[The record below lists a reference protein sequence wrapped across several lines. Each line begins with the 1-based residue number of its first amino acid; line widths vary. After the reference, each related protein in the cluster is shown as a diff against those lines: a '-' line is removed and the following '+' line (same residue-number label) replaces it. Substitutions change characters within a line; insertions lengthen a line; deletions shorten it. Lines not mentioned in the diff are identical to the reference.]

1 MKKELRKKYL
11 DIRSAIP
18 TDVHAKKSQQI
29 FDSLQTTEAYRS
41 AKTVMIFLDFRGE
54 VLTRPII
61 NALLDA
67 GKTVALPVVN
77 FDTMELIL
85 VRIDSLDN
93 LVECK
98 YGIMEPVVTED
109 NTMEPDEFDLIL
121 APGAVFDPR
130 GYRIGYGG
138 GFYDKMLSKLTTPTQ
153 VIGLAFSEQMID
165 EVPHESFDQPLDAIV
180 TDEGV
185 IICK

>member
-1 MKKELRKKYL
+1 
-11 DIRSAIP
+11 
-18 TDVHAKKSQQI
+18 
-29 FDSLQTTEAYRS
+29 
-41 AKTVMIFLDFRGE
+41 MIFLDFRGE

-61 NALLDA
+61 NALLDT

-153 VIGLAFSEQMID
+153 VIGLAFSEQIID

-185 IICK
+185 IICDN